1 MALKTLNKLT
11 MKKLSI
17 SIFLLLVGTLQT
29 QAFCGFY
36 VAKANGNLFNES
48 SQVIIARDDQT
59 QQNTI
64 TMSNDY
70 KGDFNEFA
78 MVVPVPVVLMEKD
91 IRVVNTNLFS
101 RFDDYSAPRLAE
113 YYDPNPC
120 RPVYKYENAK
130 RAMSV
135 AVFDSQEEDLEESSD
150 KDYGVT
156 IEAQYEVGEYDILIL
171 SAKESDG
178 LEKWLTT
185 NGYKIP
191 QKAQE
196 VLTPYVKDKMKF
208 FVAKVNLKRAKK
220 NKQQELNP
228 IQISFINDKF
238 MLPIRLGMANSKGT
252 QDMIVYLL
260 TKNGRVE
267 TTNYQTKKM
276 PSNQKVPLF
285 INQHFGSFYKS
296 VFSKAW
302 TNNKSSVFLEYSW
315 DLNGRNFTKCDP
327 CNTTP
332 PASTELKTAGVNW
345 LSYRGNSYQGN
356 LHFTRLHVRYDR
368 KHFPQDLAFMETK
381 NKQNFQCRYVLNHPA
396 KVNDKNLQSNPKDP
410 DQPIVYGGCDV
421 NTVLGYYQKVQD
433 RRKIEIDNLAELTWW
448 EVNRYQPYLNKYQNK
463 IDLLSVQN
471 NPKKD
476 EDENGLGLI
485 IPKGNIPPM
494 IKLFSIGFIMISM
507 SFLFLKKQKT
517 A

>member
-1 MALKTLNKLT
+1 MEIIKNQT
-11 MKKLSI
+11 MKKLTTSLLFLFAI
-17 SIFLLLVGTLQT
+17 SLKT

-48 SQVIIARDDQT
+48 SQVIIARDGNSN
-59 QQNTI
+59 QNTI

-70 KGDFNEFA
+70 KGDFSEFA
-78 MVVPVPVVLMEKD
+78 MVVPVPTVLKEKD
-91 IRVVNTNLFS
+91 IRIVNSNIFN

-120 RPVYKYENAK
+120 RVNYKRKSLNRNIMIGEVMESSN
-130 RAMSV
+130 
-135 AVFDSQEEDLEESSD
+135 EEVLSD

-178 LEKWLTT
+178 LKTWLTS

-191 QKAQE
+191 EKAQE
-196 VLTPYVKDKMKF
+196 VLTPYIKDKMKF
-208 FVAKVNLKRAKK
+208 FVAKVNLKRAKLNAK
-220 NKQQELNP
+220 NELNP
-228 IQISFINDKF
+228 IQISFVNDKF
-238 MLPIRLGMANSKGT
+238 MLPIRLGMANSKGS

-260 TKNGRVE
+260 TKDGRVE

-276 PSNQKVPLF
+276 PSNQKIPLF

-302 TNNKSSVFLEYSW
+302 TNNKSSVFLEYAW
-315 DLNGRNFTKCDP
+315 DLNGTNFTKCDP

-345 LSYRGNSYQGN
+345 LNYNYNGYSGN

-368 KHFPQDLAFMETK
+368 KNFPQDLVFMETK

-396 KVNDKNLQSNPKDP
+396 KVNDKNLQSSPTDP
-410 DQPIVYGGCDV
+410 NQPIVYGGCDI
-421 NTVLGYYQKVQD
+421 NTVLNYYKKVQN
-433 RRKIEIDNLAELTWW
+433 RRNEEIENLEELTWW
-448 EVNRYQPYLNKYQNK
+448 EVQRYQPYLNKYQDK
-463 IDLLSVQN
+463 IDLLSAQQKNKN
-471 NPKKD
+471 NKD
-476 EDENGLGLI
+476 EKNEIGWFF
-485 IPKGNIPPM
+485 PKGNLPPFL
-494 IKLFSIGFIMISM
+494 KLFSIGFLLILSGFIYNSH
-507 SFLFLKKQKT
+507 KKL